1 MRFELV
7 QPDEFD
13 EYYYEIISD
22 DGEPDGIIDFD
33 VDGWVLDELYYDR
46 IFNVDELIQVTNK
59 ITELNSATKA
69 DKLFGFL

>member
-1 MRFELV
+1 MKFELV
-7 QPDEFD
+7 QPGEFG

-46 IFNVDELIQVTNK
+46 VFNVDELIQVTNK
-59 ITELNSATKA
+59 INELNAATKA